1 MEKKMINISKQLL
14 KMLKKRKEQLN
25 REYEELRPYAKLL
38 MQELPVKNTE
48 RTYYYR
54 KERIGKKYKR
64 PYLGNG
70 RNKEVMKIKRARYI
84 AKELEA
90 VEHDIDLLEKLLKG
104 YRLSGFAE
112 INAAIPRTYRLQSI
126 DYYEDLPDVGKE
138 WMKRKEA
145 EKAEYGPWHPEGLIH
160 TVSNGIKVRTKSEM
174 AIAEIL
180 LRNGIPFVYELPHVL
195 KNGKIVHTDF
205 TILSTIDYK
214 TEILLEH
221 EGSMGDPGYR
231 DKHAWRIE
239 NYYLTGYIPNVNI
252 FFTFDGLDGSV
263 DGEVIQRIVDGWLR
277 PTDNSA

>member
-1 MEKKMINISKQLL
+1 LL
-14 KMLKKRKEQLN
+14 KARKEQLKE
-25 REYEELRPYAKLL
+25 EYNGLLPYMNML
-38 MQELPVKNTE
+38 MQENPVKGSD

-54 KERIGKKYKR
+54 KEKQGRKYKR
-64 PYLGNG
+64 TYLGRSN
-70 RNKEVMKIKRARYI
+70 NKEVRNIKKARYVAKALSVVENDI
-84 AKELEA
+84 A
-90 VEHDIDLLEKLLKG
+90 LLD
-104 YRLSGFAE
+104 RLCDEYAFSGFSE
-112 INAAIPRTYRLQSI
+112 INKSIPRTYRLESV
-126 DYYEDLPDVGKE
+126 DYYENLPDVARE
-138 WMKRKEA
+138 WLRRKEA

-221 EGSMGDPGYR
+221 EGSMDDPQYR
-231 DKHAWRIE
+231 GKHAWRIE

-252 FFTFDGLDGSV
+252 FFTFDGLNGSV
-263 DGEVIQRIVDGWLR
+263 DGEAIQRIVDGWLR
-277 PTDNSA
+277 PADNPT